1 MSIGSDVGYAI
12 PNTKAFEN
20 NWIFFL
26 FFVFYSL
33 SPYLYMLRVL
43 LPDSIIT
50 WIALRFLE
58 PFMIIALTFS
68 LIFMNKIKFD
78 LYSFM
83 IFPLLIYGIASAL
96 LWHNEGLKIV
106 TGASHFIFGF
116 LVYLYFKNQED
127 LSEIKFEKFLFFL
140 AVLSLVSLTII
151 VSVMMFSEFVFG
163 INVYLGLSCQILIV
177 AFYLFLYQNRNFLV
191 ILTIGIILLS
201 GKRGVLVALMLSMF
215 VYSFPFMVIYR
226 LKEVAIAI
234 CFGAT
239 VLISIGSYNS
249 EFIEKIGDKFT
260 LEDTKSVN
268 DFSSGRLNE
277 ALSAVEFFTK
287 DNVRMLLGSGFGFKY
302 IYRQEDKSLE
312 NVEDYGN
319 VHFSPLNPLIIF
331 GAIISIV
338 YFIILILL
346 VLKILM
352 SPNSRIR
359 WPMKS
364 ALIGSLIYTIFVFN
378 LFNEPI
384 LWALM
389 GFLNREVSET

>member
-1 MSIGSDVGYAI
+1 MNIGSNVDYAI
-12 PNTKAFEN
+12 PTTKVVGN
-20 NWIFFL
+20 NWIFLL

-33 SPYLYMLRVL
+33 SPYLYILRVL

-58 PFMIIALTFS
+58 PFMIIVLVFS
-68 LIFMNKIKFD
+68 LFYMKKIRFD

-83 IFPLLIYGIASAL
+83 ILPLLIYGIASAI
-96 LWHNEGLKIV
+96 LWQNEGLKIV

-116 LVYLYFKNQED
+116 VVYLYFKNQED
-127 LSEIKFEKFLFFL
+127 LTEKKFERFLFFL
-140 AVLSLVSLTII
+140 AILSLVSLTIV
-151 VSVMMFSEFVFG
+151 VSVMVFSEYVLG
-163 INVYLGLSCQILIV
+163 INVYLGLSCQVLIV
-177 AFYLFLYQNRNFLV
+177 AFYLFLYQNKNFLV

-201 GKRGVLVALMLSMF
+201 GKRGVLVALLLSMF
-215 VYSFPFMVIYR
+215 VYSFPFMVVYR
-226 LKEVAIAI
+226 LKEVVIAI

-277 ALSAVEFFTK
+277 ALSAVDFFAK

-331 GAIISIV
+331 GSVIAII
-338 YFIILILL
+338 YFLILILL
-346 VLKILM
+346 ILKTLM
-352 SPNSRIR
+352 SSNNGIR

-364 ALIGSLIYTIFVFN
+364 ALIGSLVYTIFVFN

-389 GFLNREVSET
+389 GFLNREVLEA